1 LNRSQNP
8 GGHKEGRASF
18 PIKSQYK
25 NLINPYLYFLERR
38 GREKRKRDRKRGGAR
53 RRWWPGAGLSGA
65 RREERGEGVFK
76 VPTQESKIP
85 FDLN

>member
-1 LNRSQNP
+1 MNRSQNP

-38 GREKRKRDRKRGGAR
+38 GREKRKRDRKRGAA
-53 RRWWPGAGLSGA
+53 PGEGGGVVLVSLAPGE
-65 RREERGEGVFK
+65 REERVRG
-76 VPTQESKIP
+76 I
-85 FDLN
+85 

>member
-25 NLINPYLYFLERR
+25 NLINPYLYSLERR
-38 GREKRKRDRKRGGAR
+38 GREKRKRDRKRGVA
-53 RRWWPGAGLSGA
+53 P
-65 RREERGEGVFK
+65 GEGGGVVLVCLAQRDRRGVTGYLRCPRRGPK
-76 VPTQESKIP
+76 YA
-85 FDLN
+85 